1 MASGR
6 SDLISSPNYR
16 IIIIMRIECPKC
28 LRISTISS
36 DLIVTHKRA
45 LELRCA
51 LCKADIQIQLSL
63 PAIVTKHPNIE
74 IAAKNEETRLTSSQ
88 AESQENPQVLSL
100 KSKILRS
107 LVELPPMPNIIL
119 KAREIME
126 DPASSLK
133 ELAAVIEHDQAIVA
147 RVLALANSA
156 YYGLSGMVSSIQHA
170 SILLGQKTLGELI
183 TIAATSRLL
192 SKRLRGYRLHPGDLW
207 RHSLAV
213 AIGSKI
219 IADKVNGDWVEDA
232 FIAGLLHDAGKI
244 ILDPYVEEH
253 KETFE
258 TRMKNLSGKFI
269 EAEKEILGFDH
280 AEVMSR
286 ATRFWRYPETQSLAI
301 RYHHDPMQSGNN
313 QLAFV
318 VHLADIAAIAAGF
331 KSGDMESSAEFD
343 PQMLSYLGFDRT
355 QFDPIIAEIT
365 SSVDKLV
372 TEFQ

>member
-1 MASGR
+1 
-6 SDLISSPNYR
+6 
-16 IIIIMRIECPKC
+16 MRIECPKC

-45 LELRCA
+45 LELACS
-51 LCKADIQIQLSL
+51 LCKAEVHIQLSL
-63 PAIVTKHPNIE
+63 PPDGLPHPDPQT
-74 IAAKNEETRLTSSQ
+74 ASDVQETRLASKIGDNQ
-88 AESQENPQVLSL
+88 DKPEILSL

-126 DPASSLK
+126 DPGSSLR
-133 ELAAVIEHDQAIVA
+133 ELSAVIEHDQAIVA

-183 TIAATSRLL
+183 TIAASSRLL
-192 SKRLRGYRLHPGDLW
+192 SKKLKGYQLNPGDLW
-207 RHSLAV
+207 KHSLAV
-213 AIGSKI
+213 AFGSKI
-219 IADKVNGDWVEDA
+219 IAAKINSDLVEDA

-253 KETFE
+253 RKDFNTHLKKTPE
-258 TRMKNLSGKFI
+258 NFI
-269 EAEKEILGFDH
+269 KAEKVILGFDH

-286 ATRFWRYPETQSLAI
+286 ASRFWRYPETQSLAI
-301 RYHHDPMQSGNN
+301 RYHHFPMKSGNN
-313 QLAFV
+313 ELALI
-318 VHLADIAAIAAGF
+318 VHLADIAAKEAGF
-331 KSGDMESSAEFD
+331 KSGNNGSPAEFD
-343 PQMLSYLGFDRT
+343 PKILSYVGLEKA
-355 QFDPIIAEIT
+355 QFAPVVEEIAT
-365 SSVDKLV
+365 SVDQLA